1 MKMIYNQKI
10 NSVWK
15 KNLNKIFNR
24 NSDSKRNQFFF
35 QSIYTGKNLELQE
48 CLVDDLLPQALVSTP
63 ISSIE
68 NTDNIWIACSMLSR
82 VSDTTNNLVVLE
94 KEFPLGILGAKEIL
108 KGLLKNP
115 TPYYFHDILVEEIM
129 NRRFYLDTRD
139 AKLDKI
145 LEQMLKTKSE
155 FTILQNSK
163 QSFSAVSIREILEVG
178 ALCKSNFE
186 TSDLPSKKIKIF
198 RRDDTVEDIIN
209 SLIADDIEFLLL
221 ENESLF
227 IDSMTIIEKI
237 AGDLNYLKNCNDF
250 LELNA
255 SIFKLERPKLVP
267 NNLMLHEICK
277 TMLSMKHPYIM
288 TSNQLFTPRSILES
302 LSSGYEK

>member
-1 MKMIYNQKI
+1 MIYNQKI

-15 KNLNKIFNR
+15 KNLNKIFNK
-24 NSDSKRNQFFF
+24 NSNSKGSQLLF
-35 QSIYTGKNLELQE
+35 QSINTGKNLELQE
-48 CLVDDLLPQALVSTP
+48 CLFDDLLPQTLVSTP
-63 ISSIE
+63 ISRIE
-68 NTDNIWIACSMLSR
+68 NTDNVWIACSMLSR
-82 VSDTTNNLVVLE
+82 VSDITNNLVVLE
-94 KEFPLGILGAKEIL
+94 KEFPLGILSAKEIL

-129 NRRFYLDTRD
+129 NRRFYLDTRH

-145 LEQMLKTKSE
+145 LEQMYKTKSE

-178 ALCKSNFE
+178 ALCKSNLE

-209 SLIADDIEFLLL
+209 SLMADDIEFLLL

-227 IDSMTIIEKI
+227 IDSITIIEKI

-250 LELNA
+250 LDLNA
-255 SIFKLERPKLVP
+255 SIFKLERPKLIP
-267 NNLMLHEICK
+267 NNLTLSEICQ
-277 TMLSMKHPYIM
+277 TMLAMKHPYTM
-288 TSNQLFTPRSILES
+288 TSNQLITPRSILEI

>member
-1 MKMIYNQKI
+1 MIYNQKN

-15 KNLNKIFNR
+15 KNLNKILNK
-24 NSDSKRNQFFF
+24 NSDIKVNQLQF
-35 QSIYTGKNLELQE
+35 QSINTGKNLELQE
-48 CLVDDLLPQALVSTP
+48 CLFDDLLPRALVSSP

-68 NTDNIWIACSMLSR
+68 NKDNIWIACSMLSR
-82 VSDTTNNLVVLE
+82 VSDTTNNLVVLQ
-94 KEFPLGILGAKEIL
+94 KEFPLGIISGKEIL

-129 NRRFYLDTRD
+129 NRGFYLDTRE

-145 LEQMLKTKSE
+145 LEQMFKTKSE

-178 ALCKSNFE
+178 ALCKSDFE
-186 TSDLPSKKIKIF
+186 ISDLPDKKIKIF
-198 RRDDTVEDIIN
+198 RRDDTVEDIIK
-209 SLIADDIEFLLL
+209 SLIQGNTELLLL

-237 AGDLNYLKNCNDF
+237 VGDLNYLKNCNNF
-250 LELNA
+250 LDLNA
-255 SIFKLERPKLVP
+255 SIFKLEMPKLIP
-267 NNLMLHEICK
+267 NNLKLSEICQ
-277 TMLSMKHPYIM
+277 TMLPMKHPYVM
-288 TSNQLFTPRSILES
+288 TSNRLFTPRSILEI
-302 LSSGYEK
+302 LSTGYEN

>member
-1 MKMIYNQKI
+1 MIYNQKI

-267 NNLMLHEICK
+267 NNLMLAEICK

-288 TSNQLFTPRSILES
+288 TSNQLFTPRSILEI